1 MSENLDKSQAADSM
15 MYFINRLNANY
26 CCFLATMCTRD
37 PESKSA
43 PLKPNLNRSP
53 TAYVLVPRT
62 PEIIS
67 LTASN
72 LNVLNPL
79 LGNSMSSRSGIL
91 HRGIRILGFRVCSL
105 GVRQAKTRQELEEQ
119 FEQEVER
126 EDF

>member
-1 MSENLDKSQAADSM
+1 M
-15 MYFINRLNANY
+15 
-26 CCFLATMCTRD
+26 
-37 PESKSA
+37 
-43 PLKPNLNRSP
+43 
-53 TAYVLVPRT
+53 PRT

-67 LTASN
+67 LAASN

-79 LGNSMSSRSGIL
+79 LGNSMSSRSGI

-126 EDF
+126 EEF